1 MVAKFTTESYK
12 TNGQNEGGISV
23 KVSGL
28 PDFKKAMEGLTLKL
42 RKKILTK
49 ALRAGARVV
58 LNAARQ
64 AVPVM
69 AAETKYR
76 TPGLVKKRITVRT
89 SKESRKAGNV
99 GVFVNVKPAEGAKYR
114 TTSVKRVAGLKIT
127 DRQLKKAS
135 QRGAK
140 SKLDPYYWRWLE
152 FGTKKMTARP
162 FLKPASDSLPE
173 ALAAFET
180 VAVNEIEALNRSAT

>member
-1 MVAKFTTESYK
+1 MGCVMAD
-12 TNGQNEGGISV
+12 
-23 KVSGL
+23 KVTLSGL
-28 PDFKKAMEGLTLKL
+28 PDFKKAMEGLTVKL

-58 LNAARQ
+58 LKAARQ

-173 ALAAFET
+173 ALAEFET
-180 VAVNEIEALNRSAT
+180 VAVNEIEALNRSAP

>member
-1 MVAKFTTESYK
+1 MAANVVT
-12 TNGQNEGGISV
+12 
-23 KVSGL
+23 GL
-28 PDFKKAMEGLTLKL
+28 PDLKTAMQALPEKIR
-42 RKKILTK
+42 RKVLIK
-49 ALRAGARVV
+49 ALRAGAKVV
-58 LNAARQ
+58 LQAARQ

-69 AAETKYR
+69 AQPNPYR
-76 TPGLVKKRITVRT
+76 TPGLVKKRLTVRT
-89 SKESRKAGNV
+89 SKTARQAGNV

-114 TTSVKRVAGLKIT
+114 TTNVRRVAGLKIA

-162 FLKPASDSLPE
+162 FIQPAADKLPE
-173 ALAAFET
+173 ALAAFES
-180 VAVNEIEALNRSAT
+180 VAVPAIEALNRPGA